1 MTHLALVWGL
11 PVFREKVTH
20 REAVFDTHTIF

>member
-1 MTHLALVWGL
+1 MGGKESWPIID

-20 REAVFDTHTIF
+20 